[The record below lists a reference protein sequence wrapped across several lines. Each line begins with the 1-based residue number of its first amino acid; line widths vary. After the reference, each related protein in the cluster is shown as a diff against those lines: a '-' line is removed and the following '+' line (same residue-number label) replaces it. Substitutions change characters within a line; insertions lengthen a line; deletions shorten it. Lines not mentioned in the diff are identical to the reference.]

1 MAIGFKSHT
10 RFLWPKSFL
19 ITKGNCA
26 LLNIYSPF
34 NSPRGCIACLRDWEP
49 NAIIKQLV
57 KSTCLCQC
65 ERCLNYAD
73 GAICISPV
81 RCYELELNS
90 RVFPAL
96 QTGWPEEQNKS
107 GWRLLHMLTFIMLHS
122 PAVMCLDACVWRT
135 TGAGIEGEGK
145 LSLSCKISTT
155 LISLIESTAEDI
167 WTVILHKESNGAH
180 SLCYMS
186 V

>member
-10 RFLWPKSFL
+10 RFLLPKSFL
-19 ITKGNCA
+19 ITEDNCA

-73 GAICISPV
+73 CNLYLSCEVLWTWIKLKGIPCSPNWLA
-81 RCYELELNS
+81 RRTKQI
-90 RVFPAL
+90 RVTSSTHADVYHATF
-96 QTGWPEEQNKS
+96 TGSNVF
-107 GWRLLHMLTFIMLHS
+107 RR
-122 PAVMCLDACVWRT
+122 MCL
-135 TGAGIEGEGK
+135 
-145 LSLSCKISTT
+145 
-155 LISLIESTAEDI
+155 EDH
-167 WTVILHKESNGAH
+167 WCWDWGGRET
-180 SLCYMS
+180 
-186 V
+186 